1 MLALPGE
8 ALVKAGEKGA
18 GLFLMMKGAVQF
30 VRDGVKLHTL
40 HAIAAFGES
49 SLLER
54 SQLPTASV
62 LAVRY
67 CELSVL
73 IRRDFLAIVRTNPD
87 LMRHL
92 QAYAAKQHAPPV
104 PTVTPTG
111 LRRWSEE
118 TSSSSRHGSGHT
130 APSDLAQVG
139 GVASAT
145 DTGGGWDGGDG
156 SGARVR
162 PWRLLLPWLVGGRGA
177 AVAPL
182 SESHP
187 AMQRC
192 SSQRSEATERTTQRA
207 HPRHSSDRSP
217 DEASTRRRRLSARR
231 SSAAGLM
238 PSSLTRPGS
247 FGSAEDDDGSA
258 AVQEAA
264 GPNSAA
270 IPMRHASPRAG
281 LMPRAL

>member
-1 MLALPGE
+1 MG
-8 ALVKAGEKGA
+8 KGC
-18 GLFLMMKGAVQF
+18 
-30 VRDGVKLHTL
+30 H
-40 HAIAAFGES
+40 IADRAACPVHSRS

-54 SQLPTASV
+54 APLPTASV

-92 QAYAAKQHAPPV
+92 QAYAAKQQAPLA

-111 LRRWSEE
+111 LCRWSEE
-118 TSSSSRHGSGHT
+118 TSRHGSSSRHDSSSRHGSCRT

-139 GVASAT
+139 GVASTT
-145 DTGGGWDGGDG
+145 DTGGCPGDGGDG
-156 SGARVR
+156 GGARVR

-187 AMQRC
+187 AMQSC
-192 SSQRSEATERTTQRA
+192 SSQRSEATKRTSQRA
-207 HPRHSSDRSP
+207 HPRHSSSDRSP

-238 PSSLTRPGS
+238 PLSLTRPGS

-270 IPMRHASPRAG
+270 ISMRHASPRAG